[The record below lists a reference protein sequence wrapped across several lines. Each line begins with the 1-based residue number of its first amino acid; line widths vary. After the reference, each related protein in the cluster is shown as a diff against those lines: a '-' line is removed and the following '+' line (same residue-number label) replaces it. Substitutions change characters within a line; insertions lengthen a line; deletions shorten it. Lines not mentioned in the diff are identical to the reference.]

1 MKESIFDGTMADM
14 TWTELQEKGRKEIPV
29 LFPMGVIEEH
39 GPHLPLGTDIY
50 FSYAI
55 CKKIKQSIE
64 LKGKECLIA
73 PPYYWGINHCTSQF
87 PGSFSLRPE
96 TMKMV
101 LNDIFCN
108 LNQFGFQKILCV
120 NEHGDPLHIRTILE
134 SVKDANSEYGM
145 QIRLLM
151 EPHELGQFGLS
162 GKEDNILV
170 DAAEYPME
178 LFADEEDEGHQGHY
192 DIHAGAFETAAIKYF
207 YSDLVDERVA
217 EQLEDN
223 SLTDKTMSMWMAGGN
238 QTVEAAP
245 LGYAGNPA
253 GYKRKI
259 DKVSEIFRIM
269 TEHLSDKIIE

>member
-1 MKESIFDGTMADM
+1 MKESIFDETIADM

-29 LFPMGVIEEH
+29 LFPLGVIEEH

-64 LKGKECLIA
+64 LKGRECLIA
-73 PPYYWGINHCTSQF
+73 PPYYWGVNHCTGHF

-101 LNDIFCN
+101 LHDIFGN
-108 LNQFGFQKILCV
+108 LKQFGFEKILCV

-134 SVKDANSEYGM
+134 SVEEANHEYGM

-151 EPHELGQFGLS
+151 EPYELGQFGLS
-162 GKEDNILV
+162 GKEDYILV

-178 LFADEEDEGHQGHY
+178 LFADEEHEGEQASY
-192 DIHAGAFETAAIKYF
+192 DIHAGAFETAAMKYF
-207 YSDLVDERVA
+207 YADLVKEQVA
-217 EQLEDN
+217 DRLEDN
-223 SLTDKTMSMWMAGGN
+223 SLTDKTLAMWMAGGE

-253 GYKRKI
+253 GYKRKL
-259 DKVSEIFRIM
+259 DKVSEIFKMM
-269 TEHLSDKIIE
+269 TGYLSDKM